1 MDFLICK
8 DNSGE
13 TDGNY
18 NPVIRTYDI
27 EIIDRF
33 DEGEEDFRIRFTLR
47 NENDYDWFFE
57 NKESRDKEFKRI
69 CTLINK

>member
-8 DNSGE
+8 NDGVGE
-13 TDGNY
+13 NY
-18 NPVIRTYDI
+18 NPVIRTFDI
-27 EIIDRF
+27 ETIDRF

-47 NENDYDWFFE
+47 NENDYDWFFDS
-57 NKESRDKEFKRI
+57 KESRDKEFKRI